1 MGSPLPF
8 PSQGDPEVG
17 VPLWALAREAAFLL
31 PPGGA
36 REAQVC
42 VVGAGDGAE
51 PARLPQSAEEGGVGV
66 DLGSLCRPRP

>member
-1 MGSPLPF
+1 M
-8 PSQGDPEVG
+8 
-17 VPLWALAREAAFLL
+17 PLWALAREAAFLL

-42 VVGAGDGAE
+42 VGDAGDEAE
-51 PARLPQSAEEGGVGV
+51 PGRLPQSPEEGGVGV